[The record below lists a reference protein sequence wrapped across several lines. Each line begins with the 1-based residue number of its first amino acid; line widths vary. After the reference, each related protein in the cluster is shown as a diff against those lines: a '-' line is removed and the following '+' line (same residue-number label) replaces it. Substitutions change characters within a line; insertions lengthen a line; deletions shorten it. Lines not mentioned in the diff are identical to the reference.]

1 MPCQLQRDSAH
12 ALAHALW
19 CCALPLSAPRLAL
32 MAPARR
38 LGTPY
43 QKKGVLGTQADKG
56 TARTMIQADPLAA
69 ACLELRRHDA
79 QVVWS

>member
-1 MPCQLQRDSAH
+1 
-12 ALAHALW
+12 
-19 CCALPLSAPRLAL
+19 